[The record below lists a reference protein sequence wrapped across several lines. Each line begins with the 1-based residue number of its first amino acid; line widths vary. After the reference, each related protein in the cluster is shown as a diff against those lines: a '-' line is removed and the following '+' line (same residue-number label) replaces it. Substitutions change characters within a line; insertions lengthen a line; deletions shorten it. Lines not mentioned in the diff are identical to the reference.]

1 MNYSVILPLL
11 HKCLI
16 FRIKESLIDQQNKNT
31 ELQDFFI
38 DKYYPIIIKDSK
50 SINKSINHTM
60 CCDWCDTGSRIPVL
74 HTLFNPFSPGIFL
87 NVLGGLDAPSGDV
100 QNVLFNAA
108 CHSTYTFP
116 EAWMRLI
123 R

>member
-60 CCDWCDTGSRIPVL
+60 CCDWCDTGS
-74 HTLFNPFSPGIFL
+74 
-87 NVLGGLDAPSGDV
+87 
-100 QNVLFNAA
+100 
-108 CHSTYTFP
+108 
-116 EAWMRLI
+116 
-123 R
+123 